1 MAREAGRHSCHRR
14 SWVKGCRCHCAW
26 QAIDKGAVSC
36 FEMFF
41 RRKDILLDRFE
52 IARLKSK
59 KNTSSHADNNAYL
72 FHWRFAIKGEKGW
85 GGAGRGGGEG
95 IERSGIS
102 YFTRVV
108 EIFPI
113 QNSNSSNEFERCFKW
128 IEIEKINSIFKNCWK
143 SNRNII
149 CRKKSWYHWGVDIG

>member
-52 IARLKSK
+52 IAQLKSK

-85 GGAGRGGGEG
+85 GGAGRGGGRNRKEWNKLFHTCCRNISDPKFKF
-95 IERSGIS
+95 IERI
-102 YFTRVV
+102 R
-108 EIFPI
+108 
-113 QNSNSSNEFERCFKW
+113 RCFKW